1 MGDYKRLQAM
11 NNEEKMN
18 NISYYPVLALRGLPI
33 FPYSVVHFDVGRDI
47 SIKAIEMA
55 MKTDKKIL
63 ITAQLDPDIEEP
75 QAEDLYRVGTLCH
88 VKQVLRISNDNIRV
102 LIEGIERMEI
112 IDFTNIRPYIECSAT
127 KVTPLEN
134 DKSQDEILIDAYVRE
149 LKRVCAEYFPLAGR
163 LPDEVDISFAKEKDA
178 LRFADILSAA
188 LLIDI
193 EQKQKLLEEFDLINR
208 LQLLLSTI
216 HHEINVLK
224 IEKDISAKVKK
235 HIDDNQKD
243 FYLRE
248 QLKVIH
254 EELGDRE
261 SIDEEYNSYMSKA
274 DAALFPENVREKFIK
289 ELERFA
295 KMQSS
300 SPEAVVIRN
309 YLDWM
314 LEIPW
319 GIKSDEITDM
329 ATSKKILED
338 SHYGLE
344 KVKERIVEFLA
355 VRKLSNGKKSP
366 VICLVGP
373 PGVGKTS
380 IAKSVAK
387 ALGREYVR
395 MSLGGVHDEA
405 EIRGHRRTYIG
416 SMPGRIVTAIKQAG
430 TFNPLILLDEIDKV
444 GADYK
449 GNVSAA
455 LLEVLDT
462 EQNFSFRDH
471 YMECDVDLSD
481 VLFFTT
487 ANSLDTVDRP
497 LYDRMEVIEINGYTD
512 EEKLEIAKRYIIP
525 KQLEENGLKKS
536 QLRINDSAIKDIIRY
551 YTKES
556 GVRELERKIAAVMRK
571 AASEIVTGG
580 KKTVSASSKSLGKLL
595 GKKIYEDID
604 MIKKDE
610 VGVAT
615 GLAWTQFG
623 GDTLSIEV
631 NAMEGSG
638 EVELT
643 GQLGDVMKE
652 SAKAAITYIR
662 SNAKSLGISDKFYE
676 KKDLHIHIPEGSVP
690 KDGPSAG
697 ITMATAIVSAL
708 TGRKVSKKVAMTGE
722 ITITGRIL
730 PIGGLKEKSLAA
742 YRNGI
747 KTILIPKENMQ
758 DTYDLPDE
766 IRKDINFVVADSMDT
781 VLSTSLMN

>member
-1 MGDYKRLQAM
+1 M
-11 NNEEKMN
+11 NSKEFTND
-18 NISYYPVLALRGLPI
+18 IALYPVLALRGIPI

-47 SIKAIEMA
+47 SIKAIEKA
-55 MKTDKKIL
+55 MKTNKDIV
-63 ITAQLDPDIEEP
+63 ITAQIDPDIESP
-75 QAEDLYRVGTLCH
+75 QAEDMYRVGTLCH
-88 VKQVLRISNDNIRV
+88 VKQVLRVADDNIRV
-102 LIEGIERMEI
+102 LVEGVKRISIE
-112 IDFTNIRPYIECSAT
+112 DFLTTSPFIECTA
-127 KVTPLEN
+127 VEIDDDN
-134 DKSQDEILIDAYVRE
+134 DSIQKDDVLVDAYMRE
-149 LKRVCAEYFPLAGR
+149 LKRLSAEYFPMAGR
-163 LPDEVDISFAKEKDA
+163 MPDEIDISFAREKNVF
-178 LRFADILSAA
+178 RFADILSAA
-188 LLIDI
+188 LILSI
-193 EQKQKLLEEFDLINR
+193 EQKQQLLEEFDLVNR
-208 LQLLLSTI
+208 LQLLLSFM

-224 IEKDISAKVKK
+224 VEKDISGKVKQR
-235 HIDDNQKD
+235 IDDNQKD

-261 SIDEEYNSYMSKA
+261 NIDEEYETYAKSA
-274 DAALFPENVREKFIK
+274 EETAFPDNVREKFQK
-289 ELERFA
+289 ELNRFA
-295 KMQSS
+295 KTQPS
-300 SPEAVVIRN
+300 SPEAGVLRN

-314 LEIPW
+314 LDLPW
-319 GIKSDEITDM
+319 GKKSEEITDM
-329 ATSKKILED
+329 MLSKNILEE

-344 KVKERIVEFLA
+344 KVKERIIEFLA

-380 IAKSVAK
+380 IAKAVADS
-387 ALGREYVR
+387 LGRKYVR

-405 EIRGHRRTYIG
+405 EIRGHRKTYIG

-471 YMECDVDLSD
+471 YMECEVDLSD

-487 ANSLDTVDRP
+487 ANSLENVDRP

-512 EEKLEIAKRYIIP
+512 EEKLQIAKRYIIP
-525 KQLEENGLKKS
+525 KQLSENGLKKS
-536 QLRINDSAIKDIIRY
+536 QVRISDTAIRDIIRY

-556 GVRELERKIAAVMRK
+556 GVRELERKISAVMRK
-571 AASEIVTGG
+571 AASEIVMGT
-580 KKTVSASSKSLGKLL
+580 KKSVSATPASLSKLL

-604 MIKKDE
+604 IIKKDE

-631 NAMEGSG
+631 NAMDGSG
-638 EVELT
+638 EIELT

-652 SAKAAITYIR
+652 SARAALTYIR
-662 SNAKSLGISDKFYE
+662 SNAENLGVPDKFHE
-676 KKDLHIHIPEGSVP
+676 KKDIHIHVPEGAVP

-708 TGRKVSKKVAMTGE
+708 TGKKVSKKVAMTGE

-747 KTILIPKENMQ
+747 KTILIPKENVQ
-758 DTYDLPDE
+758 DTFDLPEE
-766 IRKDINFVVADSMDT
+766 IRNDINFVVADSMET
-781 VLSTSLMN
+781 VLSQSIIN

>member
-1 MGDYKRLQAM
+1 M
-11 NNEEKMN
+11 NDKFK
-18 NISYYPVLALRGLPI
+18 IDDICIYPVLALRGMPI
-33 FPYSVVHFDVGRDI
+33 FPCTVIHFDVSRDI
-47 SIKAIEMA
+47 SLNAIEKA
-55 MKTDKKIL
+55 MDSDKKIL
-63 ITAQLDPDIEEP
+63 VVAQVDPDVEYP
-75 QAEDLYRVGTLCH
+75 QDEDLYTTGTICH
-88 VKQVLRISNDNIRV
+88 IKQVLRASESSVRV
-102 LIEGIERMEI
+102 LMEGDSRAHIV
-112 IDFTNIRPYIECSAT
+112 DFTRRKPYIECTAAQII
-127 KVTPLEN
+127 EN
-134 DKSQDEILIDAYVRE
+134 SETYEADEVLADAYIRE
-149 LKRVCAEYFPLAGR
+149 LKSVSAEYFALSGR
-163 LPDEVDISFAKEKDA
+163 MPDEIDISFVKEKDPGK
-178 LRFADILSAA
+178 FSDILSSA
-188 LLIDI
+188 LMLEI
-193 EQKQKLLEEFDLINR
+193 EQKQDLLEDLDAVSRLQKLLAM
-208 LQLLLSTI
+208 I
-216 HHEINVLK
+216 HHEISVLK
-224 IEKDISAKVKK
+224 IEKEISSKTK
-235 HIDDNQKD
+235 IRLDDNQRD

-254 EELGDRE
+254 EELGEDE
-261 SIDEEYNSYMSKA
+261 TVDEETEHYRQCA
-274 DAALFPENVREKFIK
+274 QDAAMPENVKEKFFK
-289 ELERFA
+289 ELERFRR
-295 KMQSS
+295 MHPS
-300 SPEAVVIRN
+300 SPEATVSRN

-314 LEIPW
+314 LELPW
-319 GIKSDEITDM
+319 GIKSEETYDM
-329 ATSKKILED
+329 SLARDILEN

-344 KVKERIVEFLA
+344 KVKERIIEFLA

-380 IAKSVAK
+380 IAKAVAES
-387 ALGREYVR
+387 LGRQYVR

-405 EIRGHRRTYIG
+405 EIRGHRKTYIG
-416 SMPGRIVTAIKQAG
+416 AMPGRIVSAVKQAG

-471 YMECDVDLSD
+471 YMECEVDLSD

-487 ANSLDTVDRP
+487 ANSVENIDRP
-497 LYDRMEVIEINGYTD
+497 LLDRMEVIEINGYTD
-512 EEKLEIAKRYIIP
+512 EEKLQIAKKYIIS

-536 QLRINDSAIKDIIRY
+536 QIKFTDDAIMDIIHY

-571 AASEIVTGG
+571 AASEIVTNG
-580 KKTVSASSKSLGKLL
+580 KKSVSASSRSLEKLL
-595 GKKIYEDID
+595 GRRIYEEPD
-604 MIKKDE
+604 MVKKDE

-615 GLAWTQFG
+615 GLAWTQYG

-631 NAMEGSG
+631 NVMDGSG

-662 SNAKSLGISDKFYE
+662 SNATKLGVPGEFHV
-676 KKDLHIHIPEGSVP
+676 KKDLHVHIPEGAVP

-708 TGRKVSKKVAMTGE
+708 TGKKVSKKVAMTGE

-758 DTYDLPDE
+758 DTYDLPEE

-781 VLSTSLMN
+781 VLSQALRS

>member
-1 MGDYKRLQAM
+1 MDNTENI
-11 NNEEKMN
+11 NNV
-18 NISYYPVLALRGLPI
+18 SLYPVLALRGLPI
-33 FPYSVVHFDVGRDI
+33 YPYALVHFDVGRDI
-47 SIKAIEMA
+47 SIKAVEHAMA
-55 MKTDKKIL
+55 NDKKIVVV
-63 ITAQLDPDIEEP
+63 AQIDPDIEHP
-75 QAEDLYRVGTLCH
+75 QSEDFYDVGTLCLI
-88 VKQVLRISNDNIRV
+88 KQVLRISDDRIRV
-102 LIEGIERMEI
+102 LIQGEKRTKITEFIEKDSFFECVAECCSNAEATDD
-112 IDFTNIRPYIECSAT
+112 IDP
-127 KVTPLEN
+127 
-134 DKSQDEILIDAYVRE
+134 ILLDAYVRE
-149 LKRVCAEYFPLAGR
+149 LKRISAEYFKLVGR
-163 LPDEVDISFAKEKDA
+163 LPDDIDVSFAREKDPIVFSE
-178 LRFADILSAA
+178 LLAA
-188 LLIDI
+188 AMLLDV
-193 EQKQKLLEEFDLINR
+193 EQKQEILSEFDLTSR
-208 LQLLLSTI
+208 LQLILSMM
-216 HHEINVLK
+216 HHEISVMK
-224 IEKDISAKVKK
+224 IENEISVKVKQ
-235 HIDDNQKD
+235 HIDDTQKD

-254 EELGDRE
+254 EELGDGDNTDSE
-261 SIDEEYNSYMSKA
+261 VQMYKEKA
-274 DAALFPENVREKFIK
+274 QNTPFTDKALEKFLK
-289 ELERFA
+289 ELDRFS
-295 KMQSS
+295 KMHSS
-300 SPEAVVIRN
+300 SPEASVIRN
-309 YLDWM
+309 YLDSM

-319 GIKSDEITDM
+319 GKKSDEITDM
-329 ATSKKILED
+329 TLSKNILED

-344 KVKERIVEFLA
+344 KVKERIIEFLA
-355 VRKLSNGKKSP
+355 VRKLSGGKKSP

-380 IAKSVAK
+380 VAKSVAK

-416 SMPGRIVTAIKQAG
+416 SMPGRIVNAIKQAG
-430 TFNPLILLDEIDKV
+430 TFNPLILLDEIDKI
-444 GADYK
+444 GSDYRS
-449 GNVSAA
+449 NVSAA

-471 YMECDVDLSD
+471 YMECEIDLSD

-487 ANSLDTVDRP
+487 ANNLENVDRP
-497 LYDRMEVIEINGYTD
+497 LCDRMEVIEISGYTD
-512 EEKLEIAKRYIIP
+512 DEKLQIAKKYIIP
-525 KQLEENGLKKS
+525 KQLNENGLKKS
-536 QLRINDSAIKDIIRY
+536 QVRFTDAAIGDIIRY

-556 GVRELERKIAAVMRK
+556 GVRELERKIAAILRK
-571 AASEIVTGG
+571 AAGEIVVSN
-580 KKTVSASSKSLGKLL
+580 KKTVSASSTSLKKLL
-595 GKKIYEDID
+595 GNRIYEDAGL
-604 MIKKDE
+604 IKNDE

-631 NAMEGSG
+631 NVMDGTG

-662 SNAKSLGISDKFYE
+662 SNASKLGISGQFHT
-676 KKDLHIHIPEGSVP
+676 KKDLHVHIPEGAVP

-708 TGRKVSKKVAMTGE
+708 TGKKVSKKVAMTGE

-758 DTYDLPDE
+758 DTFELPEE
-766 IRKDINFVVADSMDT
+766 IRKDINFVIADSMDT
-781 VLSTSLMN
+781 VLSASLRS